1 MFCKYTVRMPS
12 SVDTTDSF
20 LDSEL
25 DYESDSEVDFD
36 TYTLSRLRQNAI
48 LRHLFRILFD
58 PVQDDDSDLD
68 DSDDSD
74 DSDSDNESEPVTP
87 KISSR

>member
-1 MFCKYTVRMPS
+1 MPS
-12 SVDTTDSF
+12 STATTDSF

-25 DYESDSEVDFD
+25 DNESDSDVDFD

-58 PVQDDDSDLD
+58 PVPDDDSDVD

-87 KISSR
+87 KILSR